1 MQIMNGHQ
9 GGGVATLSIHG
20 GGAGGLTSSAIMG
33 HAGASGTTLSE
44 SLVSASN
51 SSNSHPT
58 CKVETSDNI
67 AADVTGH
74 ASSCVTPPNLSEGN
88 ENDSNDGTTA
98 SNPNDT
104 QNGNNNNNNGNSS
117 HGGNA
122 KQQKEEKQASMYP
135 ADWWWAE
142 RQVQE
147 ILAEHP
153 GELVKTGSPNFLC
166 SALPIHWRSNKTL
179 PVAFR
184 VVAMGDVVDGT
195 MVTLRAGNDE
205 NYCGELRNCTSVFKS
220 QVAKFNDLRFVGRS
234 GRGRGRRARGPRSP
248 SRPCSGADTS
258 GKCTLLS
265 RRPI

>member
-1 MQIMNGHQ
+1 MQIMNGHH
-9 GGGVATLSIHG
+9 GGGVATLSVHG
-20 GGAGGLTSSAIMG
+20 GVGSNGNGLGSSSLMG
-33 HAGASGTTLSE
+33 H
-44 SLVSASN
+44 SLTGNVLTECVAPANNSANN
-51 SSNSHPT
+51 SQ
-58 CKVETSDNI
+58 CKVENLDGNAGDASGRCTSPRSLNE
-67 AADVTGH
+67 AH
-74 ASSCVTPPNLSEGN
+74 

-98 SNPNDT
+98 SNPNDS
-104 QNGNNNNNNGNSS
+104 QSSNAAGAGNNNNSS
-117 HGGNA
+117 QNGNA
-122 KQQKEEKQASMYP
+122 KQQKEEKQTSMYP

-166 SALPIHWRSNKTL
+166 SCLPNHWRSNKTL

-184 VVAMGDVVDGT
+184 VVALGDVVDGT

-234 GRGRGRRARGPRSP
+234 GRGK
-248 SRPCSGADTS
+248 TS
-258 GKCTLLS
+258 K
-265 RRPI
+265 INV

>member
-1 MQIMNGHQ
+1 MPAVHSNLLQANIQMQIMNGHH
-9 GGGVATLSIHG
+9 GGGVATLSVHSG
-20 GGAGGLTSSAIMG
+20 VGSNASSLMG
-33 HAGASGTTLSE
+33 HSLGGNVLTE
-44 SLVSASN
+44 PLVSATNPANLSQ
-51 SSNSHPT
+51 
-58 CKVETSDNI
+58 CKVENSDGNV
-67 AADVTGH
+67 AEAGGRCT
-74 ASSCVTPPNLSEGN
+74 TPSNLNEAH

-98 SNPNDT
+98 SNPNDSQGNST
-104 QNGNNNNNNGNSS
+104 ATANNGNNANHN
-117 HGGNA
+117 GNA
-122 KQQKEEKQASMYP
+122 KQQKEEKQTSMYP

-166 SALPIHWRSNKTL
+166 STLPSHWRSNKTL

-184 VVAMGDVVDGT
+184 VVALGDVVDGT

-234 GRGRGRRARGPRSP
+234 GRGKLNKTSVKNVICIVFKTEIGR
-248 SRPCSGADTS
+248 
-258 GKCTLLS
+258 
-265 RRPI
+265 